1 MSEIKFVSEVPTA
14 RRGRPADP
22 AIAETHKALA
32 AKPGAWAQVKTGVPQ
47 AEAARFAK
55 GLSRSDGFQATTR
68 QGDGETYNVFA
79 RAIAKVAK

>member
-14 RRGRPADP
+14 RRGRPVDP

-55 GLSRSDGFQATTR
+55 GLSRSGGFEATTR

-79 RAIAKVAK
+79 RAIAKATK